1 MLTPLGPGV
10 FLHTMGGGPFLPP
23 SPLPISARAPAG
35 DEHVTLSICCKGHA
49 GWKPVAPC
57 GLFAPSHRTAGI
69 AKTATYVSFTK
80 ADIRARWVAHLC
92 WSGQRQ
98 RPQPASSQPPP
109 CCLHSAVPHRSD
121 MLPMVQPL
129 GDAHLLGVLTSAS
142 ATTCK
147 RLHCSWPPAK
157 PHTPTAAKSY
167 YTIGCTWAWT
177 RMA

>member
-69 AKTATYVSFTK
+69 AKTATYVSFIK
-80 ADIRARWVAHLC
+80 ADSRARWMAHLC

-129 GDAHLLGVLTSAS
+129 GDAHLVGVLTCAS
-142 ATTCK
+142 ATNASDCTAVG
-147 RLHCSWPPAK
+147 LLPNHILPPLQISTM
-157 PHTPTAAKSY
+157 PSAAL
-167 YTIGCTWAWT
+167 GLGLGLA
-177 RMA
+177 